1 MKNFCAGASNRK
13 IFVYTFGCQMNEYDS
28 LRLVRSLLLRGY
40 DAVSKPEEADVIFVN
55 TCSVRAKAEQKLY
68 SFLGRLKRF
77 KNRNPD
83 MVIAVGGCV
92 AQQLKEEI
100 LNRFPFVDIVVGT
113 SGISKLPDLIER
125 AGTQARP
132 YTVGRHVDL
141 PGQERR
147 PALTGGFFP
156 EEEPSFGMHWL
167 DPSSSKW
174 SASVVEYVT
183 IMQGCDNFCSYCIVP
198 YVRGRERSRKV
209 DEIIE
214 EIKLLTAKG
223 AKEIVLLG
231 QNVNSYGK
239 NLSPPVR
246 FSELIE
252 RIASETDVVR
262 LRFTTSHPKD
272 LTEDLMACFRDV
284 PILCPHLHL
293 PFQAGSDR
301 ILALMN
307 RGYTQAEYLKKVETL
322 RRYRPD
328 IALTADVMVGFPT
341 ETEEDF
347 RETIKLIKIVEF
359 DGLFS
364 FKYSDRPFT
373 SASSMKPKVDEET
386 KTKWLVELQELQKA
400 ITLRK
405 NKAEEGMIRVVLVE
419 GESKLG
425 SGQLTGRT
433 PHNKIVNFE
442 GSKELVGKEVAV
454 RIVEG
459 YAHSLR
465 GELVEVHQP

>member
-1 MKNFCAGASNRK
+1 MENFRAGFSSRK

-68 SFLGRLKRF
+68 SFLGRLRRF

-113 SGISKLPDLIER
+113 SGISKLPDLIE
-125 AGTQARP
+125 QALSDHFR
-132 YTVGRHVDL
+132 
-141 PGQERR
+141 
-147 PALTGGFFP
+147 GGFFP

-167 DPSSSKW
+167 DPFSSRW
-174 SASVVEYVT
+174 STSVVEYVT

-198 YVRGRERSRKV
+198 YVRGRERSRPIN
-209 DEIIE
+209 EIIE
-214 EIKLLTAKG
+214 EIKLLTARG
-223 AKEIVLLG
+223 AREIILLG

-272 LTEDLMACFRDV
+272 LTEDLMACFRDL

-322 RRYRPD
+322 RHYSPD

-405 NKAEEGMIRVVLVE
+405 NKAEEGMVRMVLVE

-433 PHNKIVNFE
+433 PHNRIVNFE
-442 GSKELVGKEVAV
+442 GPKELVGKEVAV
-454 RIVEG
+454 KIVEG

-465 GELVEVHQP
+465 GELVEVHKP

>member
-1 MKNFCAGASNRK
+1 MKNLCAIDARK
-13 IFVYTFGCQMNEYDS
+13 RIFVHTFGCQMNEYDS
-28 LRLVRSLLLRGY
+28 LRLVRALLIRGY
-40 DAVSKPEEADVIFVN
+40 EVTSKPDDADVIFVN

-77 KNRNPD
+77 KNRNPRLV
-83 MVIAVGGCV
+83 MAVGGCV
-92 AQQLKEEI
+92 AQQLKDEI
-100 LNRFPFVDIVVGT
+100 LARFPFVDIVVGT
-113 SGISKLPDLIER
+113 SGISKLPDLIE
-125 AGTQARP
+125 QALKDSFR
-132 YTVGRHVDL
+132 
-141 PGQERR
+141 
-147 PALTGGFFP
+147 GGFFP
-156 EEEPSFGMHWL
+156 DEEPSFGMHWL
-167 DPSSSKW
+167 DTSCSQW
-174 SASVVEYVT
+174 SAAVVEYVT

-198 YVRGRERSRKV
+198 YVRGRERSRQP

-214 EIKLLTAKG
+214 EIKLLSAKG
-223 AKEIVLLG
+223 AREIVLLG

-246 FSELIE
+246 FSQLIE
-252 RIASETDVVR
+252 RIALETDIIR

-272 LTEDLMACFRDV
+272 LTEDLMVCFRDV
-284 PILCPHLHL
+284 PIMCPHLHL

-307 RGYTQAEYLKKVETL
+307 RGYTQADYLKKVEML
-322 RRYRPD
+322 RRYRQD

-347 RETIKLIKIVEF
+347 NETLKLIKTVEF

-364 FKYSDRPFT
+364 FRYSDRPFT

-386 KTKWLVELQELQKA
+386 KARRLIELQELQKA
-400 ITLRK
+400 ITIRK
-405 NKAEEGMIRVVLVE
+405 HKAEEDLTHMVLVE

-425 SGQLTGRT
+425 SSQLTGRT
-433 PHNKIVNFE
+433 PHNRIVNFE
-442 GSKELVGKEVAV
+442 GSKELIGKEVAV

-459 YAHSLR
+459 YAHSLK
-465 GELVEVHQP
+465 GELVVRQPQGWRTLNEHNG

>member
-1 MKNFCAGASNRK
+1 MKNFYAGASNRK

-92 AQQLKEEI
+92 AQQLKEDI

-113 SGISKLPDLIER
+113 SGISKLPDLIE
-125 AGTQARP
+125 QALSGHFR
-132 YTVGRHVDL
+132 
-141 PGQERR
+141 
-147 PALTGGFFP
+147 GGFFP

-198 YVRGRERSRKV
+198 YVRGRERSRQV

-214 EIKLLTAKG
+214 EIKLLTARG
-223 AKEIVLLG
+223 AREIVLLG

-386 KTKWLVELQELQKA
+386 KTRWLVELQELQKA

-405 NKAEEGMIRVVLVE
+405 NRAEEGMIRVVLVE

-433 PHNKIVNFE
+433 PHNRIVNFE

-454 RIVEG
+454 RIMEG